1 MIKLKDIILN
11 EQFNM
16 PTGGASMY
24 PSYQAVK
31 SYKKPVEKAVNA
43 INDWIYDNRHELLDL
58 AALGATFIFP
68 PAAVAIELY
77 NAKLYF
83 DEGDPLMGSISTI
96 FAALPIIGS
105 IPGVKQGLGFVLK
118 RGVKYSQKQIKKILE
133 VVLKNKNKILLK
145 FRSLN
150 RLSKS
155 DPIIKDGIDKL
166 IKGEID
172 YEKFATLLKTLPKS
186 GQVLGKTILKK
197 KPDMWFHQTNRLDA
211 LQDWIKRQKI
221 VGSSIDKQGGLKS
234 FDTSVQTKGKTSSF
248 VTARQNQ
255 GTPMFQKGSLYGSK
269 PSKYLMTTE
278 LPDAAF
284 IPNLQY
290 VNLASFTASRGAGV
304 LKPTEAIRN
313 IKNYKFW
320 IWDETIQNY
329 IEISPQLLLKK

>member
-1 MIKLKDIILN
+1 
-11 EQFNM
+11 M
-16 PTGGASMY
+16 PSGGISMY
-24 PSYQAVK
+24 PSYQATK

-43 INDWIYDNRHELLDL
+43 TKDWIYDNRHELLDL
-58 AALGATFIFP
+58 AAFGATFIFP

-83 DEGDPLMGSISTI
+83 DEGDALMGSISTI

-118 RGVKYSQKQIKKILE
+118 RGVRYSQKQIKKILE
-133 VVLKNKNKILLK
+133 VVLKYKNKIVIR

-155 DPIIKDGIDKL
+155 DPIIKDGMDKL

-172 YEKFATLLKTLPKS
+172 YDKFITLLKTLPKA

-197 KPDMWFHQTNRLDA
+197 KPNMWFHQTNRLDA

-221 VGSSIDKQGGLKS
+221 IGRSSDKQGGLKN

-248 VTARQNQ
+248 VTAKQNS
-255 GTPMFQKGSLYGSK
+255 GTPMFQKGGFFGSD
-269 PSKYLMTTE
+269 SQSRRYKYLMSTE

-284 IPNLQY
+284 IPNLRY
-290 VNLASFTASRGAGV
+290 INLPSFTASKGAGV

>member
-1 MIKLKDIILN
+1 MIKLKDILT
-11 EQFNM
+11 EQLGM

-24 PSYQAVK
+24 PSYQAVEP
-31 SYKKPVEKAVNA
+31 YREPVEKAVKA
-43 INDWIYDNRHELLDL
+43 TMDWIYDHRHTLLDI
-58 AALGATFIFP
+58 AALGATFIFA
-68 PAAVAIELY
+68 PAGIAIELV
-77 NAKLYF
+77 NAGLYF
-83 DEGDPLMGSISTI
+83 KEGDVLMGSISTI
-96 FAALPIIGS
+96 FAALPLIGS
-105 IPGVKQGLGFVLK
+105 IPGVKQAVGFALK
-118 RGVKYSQKQIKKILE
+118 RGVKYSLSQIKKILE
-133 VVLKNKNKILLK
+133 AVVKFKNKIKALFTQIKRVPQAQEYAEMLLTGK
-145 FRSLN
+145 
-150 RLSKS
+150 
-155 DPIIKDGIDKL
+155 
-166 IKGEID
+166 ID
-172 YEKFATLLKTLPKS
+172 YEEFVGLLTSLPKA

-197 KPDMWFHQTNRLDA
+197 KPDMWFHKTDKLIA
-211 LQDWIKRQKI
+211 LQNWIKQKKI
-221 VGSSIDKQGGLKS
+221 IGKSIDQQGGLKN
-234 FDTSVQTKGKTSSF
+234 FDTSVQTRGKTSSF

-290 VNLASFTASRGAGV
+290 VNLPSFTASRGAGV